1 MPYIRFDYF
10 GVLGTVKRI
19 KKIKERYTL
28 RLQWINYFISPL
40 VLLEPSSSRK
50 CWTQRMFSSHDT
62 LLKRDSS
69 EAHRRNILLELAEIF
84 SECKQTFSGKK
95 EGYQMF
101 KEINAENILKYH
113 V

>member
-1 MPYIRFDYF
+1 MIPF
-10 GVLGTVKRI
+10 K
-19 KKIKERYTL
+19 
-28 RLQWINYFISPL
+28 
-40 VLLEPSSSRK
+40 
-50 CWTQRMFSSHDT
+50 
-62 LLKRDSS
+62 KRDSR
-69 EAHRRNILLELAEIF
+69 EAHRRNIILLELAEIF